1 MPEILSEVKT
11 NIVLWFQGL
20 TPQDFANALFLILK
34 ILVILVG
41 VKLVNKL
48 GTMLITGVFERQ
60 TKPPFKMETRKAETL
75 KALFQSVLRYL
86 VYFLAAMMI
95 LGEFVNTASLLATAG
110 IGGLAIGFGAQSLVK
125 DVITGFFILFED
137 QYSVGDF
144 VTIGEFTGTVEEIG
158 LRITKIR
165 GFKGELNIIPNGQVI
180 SVINHTRGSALA
192 VVDMPVSYEADL
204 SKAIGIMDET
214 AKAYAQGN
222 TDIVEAPQV
231 LGITSVQPSDVTIR
245 LIARTQPNKQ
255 WGVERELRMRVKEAF
270 DKNDLTSPY
279 QHMVVMIK
287 KEKQDGR

>member
-1 MPEILSEVKT
+1 MLEILNDVKT

-20 TPQDFANALFLILK
+20 TPQEFAGALFTFLKVLAILIA
-34 ILVILVG
+34 
-41 VKLVNKL
+41 VKVVSKL

-60 TKPPFKMETRKAETL
+60 TKPPFRMETRKAETL
-75 KALFQSVLRYL
+75 KALFQSILKYL

-165 GFKGELNIIPNGQVI
+165 GFKGELNIIPNGQVL
-180 SVINHTRGSALA
+180 SVVNHTRGSALA
-192 VVDMPVSYEADL
+192 VVDMPVSYEADI
-204 SKAIGIMDET
+204 SKAIRIMDET
-214 AKAYAQGN
+214 AKAYTEGN
-222 TDIVEAPQV
+222 PDIVEAPQV
-231 LGITSVQPSDVTIR
+231 LGIISIQPSDVTIR
-245 LIARTQPNKQ
+245 LIVRTLPNAQ
-255 WGVERELRMRVKEAF
+255 WRTERELRMRIKEAF

-279 QHMVVMIK
+279 QHMVVMVK
-287 KEKQDGR
+287 QDKQDG